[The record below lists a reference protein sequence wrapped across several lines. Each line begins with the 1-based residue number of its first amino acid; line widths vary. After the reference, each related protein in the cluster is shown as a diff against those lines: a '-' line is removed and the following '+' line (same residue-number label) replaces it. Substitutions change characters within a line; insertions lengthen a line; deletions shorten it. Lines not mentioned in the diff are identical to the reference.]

1 MKSPTYTELLNTTLA
16 IYANHGSLEAY
27 EYITKHSA
35 ETKGIQAQIY
45 NFRYSLAAAA
55 GLEDL
60 ALNIMKEAVIE
71 RQYWYSWDYLREDE
85 DLDPLRKYP
94 EFQEMLRLCKER
106 EKRAKAEAKPELKVI
121 AKASSERQRKNLVIA
136 LHGDQENKELT
147 EENWKSI
154 VSETYSLALPQSSQ
168 VEFSEG
174 FNWHNAAKGMAEL
187 QQHYQ
192 QVISTEDYESIMVG
206 GFSAGAGIA
215 LKALLN
221 GQVEADGFIL
231 AAPWLPEIETWKDK
245 FMLLK
250 EKGIKGYIICGDQDS
265 DCLENAEKLTDLL
278 TACSLPHQFYKIPDV
293 DHDYPKDFNVHL
305 TEAIS
310 YLTEA

>member
-16 IYANHGSLEAY
+16 IYADHGSLEAY
-27 EYITKHSA
+27 HYITKHAA
-35 ETKGIQAQIY
+35 ETEGLQAQIY
-45 NFRYSLAAAA
+45 NFRYSLAAAS
-55 GLEDL
+55 GLADL

-71 RQYWYSWDYLREDE
+71 RQYWYSWEYLQEDE

-94 EFQEMLRLCKER
+94 EFLDMLRICKER

-121 AKASSERQRKNLVIA
+121 AKASSERQRRNLVIT
-136 LHGDQENKELT
+136 LHGDQENNEIT
-147 EENWKSI
+147 EKYWNSI
-154 VSETYSLALPQSSQ
+154 TSNTYSLALPQSSQ
-168 VEFSEG
+168 VEFSDG
-174 FNWHNAAKGMAEL
+174 YSWHNAEKGMAEL

-192 QVISTEDYESIMVG
+192 QVISIEDYESIIVG
-206 GFSAGAGIA
+206 GFSAGAGIV

-231 AAPWLPEIETWKDK
+231 ASPWLSEIETWKNK
-245 FMLLK
+245 FALLK

-265 DCLENAEKLTDLL
+265 DCLEHAEKLIDLL
-278 TACSLPHQFYKIPDV
+278 TADSIPHQFHKIPHV
-293 DHDYPKDFNVHL
+293 DHDYPKDFGVHL
-305 TEAIS
+305 TDALT